1 MFNILLIKVN
11 FETQK
16 DAFVGHI
23 VFLLSEERG
32 HVAALSTLK
41 AKWIAT
47 PI

>member
-1 MFNILLIKVN
+1 MFNILLIKAN

-16 DAFVGHI
+16 DSFVGHI
-23 VFLLSEERG
+23 FFLLFEGRG
-32 HVAALSTLK
+32 HVAALLTLK